1 MNLIQKE
8 RMPNI
13 IMEKFVAFLR
23 RYSTTQILLMG
34 YLTVILLGTVLL
46 CLPISIKEG
55 EPNVLTAFFTATSAT
70 CVTGLIR
77 ADTFLHWTFFGQLVV
92 ICLIQIGG
100 IGFMTFCILLFSI
113 AGKKIGLLPRSLM
126 QNAISA
132 PQLGGIVRLSRFLF
146 LGSLLLEGIGALLL
160 SFYFIPKYGLGQGI
174 WFSIFHS
181 ISAFCNAGFDLMGGQ
196 SGAFS
201 SLTSEVGNW
210 YLNLIIMSLIVI
222 GGLGFFV
229 WRDMLDAR
237 FHLRKTHL
245 QTKLVLFVTFCLIFG
260 GAFILFLLEVGGPI
274 YSQMPLDEQILSSL
288 FQSVTYRTAGFN
300 TIPLNEMTD
309 SSKFLGVVLMIIG
322 GSAGSTAGGIKT
334 TTFAVLVL
342 SIVSIF
348 RHRKQVEV
356 FGRRFED
363 GITRSASCI
372 FMLYLFLLIGSTMFI
387 SRFEGLPI
395 IDVLFETASAVATVG
410 VTTGITPSLHP
421 ISALILSC
429 LMIFGRAG
437 SLTFLLAFSSNKPP
451 ASSALPLE
459 KVQIG

>member
-1 MNLIQKE
+1 MRINIHKSETCIAGRIQDAGSQTAWNRECVMDERTSQEYYERMSGYLSSVMDIGEMLLKYGAEVSRVEDTMGRLCKAYGFVRSDVFTITSSIIATVTLSDERSITQTRRIKE
-8 RMPNI
+8 RVTDLGRVARVNALSRKICAAPCSLKELQAEVRTIQESPGVPNWLNLV
-13 IMEKFVAFLR
+13 MYA
-23 RYSTTQILLMG
+23 M
-34 YLTVILLGTVLL
+34 
-46 CLPISIKEG
+46 ISAALSI
-55 EPNVLTAFFTATSAT
+55 
-70 CVTGLIR
+70 
-77 ADTFLHWTFFGQLVV
+77 FFGGVWMDG
-92 ICLIQIGG
+92 C
-100 IGFMTFCILLFSI
+100 
-113 AGKKIGLLPRSLM
+113 A
-126 QNAISA
+126 AA
-132 PQLGGIVRLSRFLF
+132 LS
-146 LGSLLLEGIGALLL
+146 G
-160 SFYFIPKYGLGQGI
+160 
-174 WFSIFHS
+174 
-181 ISAFCNAGFDLMGGQ
+181 
-196 SGAFS
+196 
-201 SLTSEVGNW
+201 
-210 YLNLIIMSLIVI
+210 
-222 GGLGFFV
+222 
-229 WRDMLDAR
+229 
-237 FHLRKTHL
+237 
-245 QTKLVLFVTFCLIFG
+245 LVLFVTFCLIFG

>member
-1 MNLIQKE
+1 
-8 RMPNI
+8 
-13 IMEKFVAFLR
+13 
-23 RYSTTQILLMG
+23 
-34 YLTVILLGTVLL
+34 
-46 CLPISIKEG
+46 
-55 EPNVLTAFFTATSAT
+55 
-70 CVTGLIR
+70 
-77 ADTFLHWTFFGQLVV
+77 
-92 ICLIQIGG
+92 
-100 IGFMTFCILLFSI
+100 
-113 AGKKIGLLPRSLM
+113 
-126 QNAISA
+126 
-132 PQLGGIVRLSRFLF
+132 
-146 LGSLLLEGIGALLL
+146 
-160 SFYFIPKYGLGQGI
+160 
-174 WFSIFHS
+174 
-181 ISAFCNAGFDLMGGQ
+181 
-196 SGAFS
+196 
-201 SLTSEVGNW
+201 
-210 YLNLIIMSLIVI
+210 
-222 GGLGFFV
+222 
-229 WRDMLDAR
+229 
-237 FHLRKTHL
+237 
-245 QTKLVLFVTFCLIFG
+245 
-260 GAFILFLLEVGGPI
+260 
-274 YSQMPLDEQILSSL
+274 MPLDEQILSSL